1 MRLSLEG
8 FGMSEE
14 HIKQK
19 GLEAFIRAHQ
29 TSGSVGEAAEKLG
42 IDEIKYKK
50 RLSVYNHRLKK
61 MGYLPLERHDKKITS
76 TEKALQSLEAEGLLQ
91 RAPER
96 PKKEWEKRLERAT
109 QGVRNLNSPVQTSI
123 FGED

>member
-14 HIKQK
+14 NTNTK
-19 GLEAFIRAHQ
+19 GLSAFVRIHQ
-29 TSGSVGEAAEKLG
+29 TSGSIAEAAEKLG

-96 PKKEWEKRLERAT
+96 PKKEWEKRLDRMTE
-109 QGVRNLNSPVQTSI
+109 GVRNLNSPVQTSI